1 MNFVKRGL
9 RSLLYHWKNTAALV
23 VIYFLSSAL
32 VLVGLNIRQACLA
45 TTEEAGE
52 KIGADIAV
60 TNTYQANSFTAE
72 ERNNLPLTLA
82 DQLAALPGVSSAS
95 WTATLSGASNNF
107 SSAAMTREDGRAPL
121 LFFASQTSSLLDLF
135 TSQGASL
142 ALGRPLEREDRG
154 LALVALPLAEE
165 NGWELDSVFSVTAAS
180 GQEISLQV
188 AGIYLP
194 GEGTGPEGG
203 LGIPWDNT
211 IVLCLE
217 DAMELL
223 GGEQV
228 SQIRLELED
237 PKDARSLAAAV
248 EETAGASPE
257 TLVKLEKGVLHTFP
271 LAGTR
276 PRGKTEEED
285 LALERE
291 LLADPKELAEHSM
304 LVDLGRNDL
313 GRVSRFG
320 SVEVERLYCIER
332 FSHVMHIGSTVR
344 GELAAGKTALD
355 AIDAVL
361 PAGTLSGAPKIRACQ
376 LISELEKNRR
386 GIYGGAIGY
395 LGFNGS
401 MDTCIAIRIAYK
413 KNGKVFVRSGAGIV
427 ADSDPEKEYQECINK
442 AAAVLRALELA
453 EEAEP
458 CLY

>member
-45 TTEEAGE
+45 TAEEAGE

-217 DAMELL
+217 DARELL

-248 EETAGASPE
+248 EETAGASPHQGE
-257 TLVKLEKGVLHTFP
+257 FVVQVDDSAYLQV
-271 LAGTR
+271 AG
-276 PRGKTEEED
+276 P
-285 LALERE
+285 LER
-291 LLADPKELAEHSM
+291 M
-304 LVDLGRNDL
+304 
-313 GRVSRFG
+313 VS
-320 SVEVERLYCIER
+320 L
-332 FSHVMHIGSTVR
+332 M
-344 GELAAGKTALD
+344 
-355 AIDAVL
+355 
-361 PAGTLSGAPKIRACQ
+361 TLMA
-376 LISELEKNRR
+376 
-386 GIYGGAIGY
+386 
-395 LGFNGS
+395 
-401 MDTCIAIRIAYK
+401 
-413 KNGKVFVRSGAGIV
+413 
-427 ADSDPEKEYQECINK
+427 
-442 AAAVLRALELA
+442 AAAVLLGAAILFLLSLLGAKSRDREIGVLLSLGEEKRRIFLQMLLELSLPMVA
-453 EEAEP
+453 AVTCAAGAGGPLSQGLAAMAGTHSGPLSGLQIVLLYIAGILLTAAAAIPTAWKVSAYSPVKMLREEG
-458 CLY
+458 

>member
-9 RSLLYHWKNTAALV
+9 RSLLYHWKNTVALV

-45 TTEEAGE
+45 TAKEAGE

-72 ERNNLPLTLA
+72 ERNNLPLSLA

-154 LALVALPLAEE
+154 LALVASPLAEE

-248 EETAGASPE
+248 EETAGASPHQGE
-257 TLVKLEKGVLHTFP
+257 FVVQVDDSAYLQV
-271 LAGTR
+271 AG
-276 PRGKTEEED
+276 P
-285 LALERE
+285 LER
-291 LLADPKELAEHSM
+291 M
-304 LVDLGRNDL
+304 
-313 GRVSRFG
+313 VS
-320 SVEVERLYCIER
+320 L
-332 FSHVMHIGSTVR
+332 M
-344 GELAAGKTALD
+344 
-355 AIDAVL
+355 
-361 PAGTLSGAPKIRACQ
+361 TLMA
-376 LISELEKNRR
+376 
-386 GIYGGAIGY
+386 
-395 LGFNGS
+395 
-401 MDTCIAIRIAYK
+401 
-413 KNGKVFVRSGAGIV
+413 
-427 ADSDPEKEYQECINK
+427 
-442 AAAVLRALELA
+442 AAAVLLGAAILFLLSLLGAKSRDREIGVLLSLGEEKRRIFLQMLLELSLPMVA
-453 EEAEP
+453 AVTCAAGAGGSLSQGLAALAGTHSGPLSGWQIALLYIAGTLLTAAAAIPTAWKVSAYSPVKMLREEG
-458 CLY
+458 

>member
-45 TTEEAGE
+45 TAEEAGE
-52 KIGADIAV
+52 QIGADIAV

-72 ERNNLPLTLA
+72 ERNNLPLSLA

-142 ALGRPLEREDRG
+142 ALGSPLEREDRG

-248 EETAGASPE
+248 EETAGGLPPPGGVCGAGGRQRVPAGGGPPGAHGVPDDPHGRRRGAFGSGHLVFALPAGGEVQGSGDRGPALPGGGEAPDLSANAFGAQSAHGGGGHLRRRGGRASVPGPGGHGRHPQRPVE
-257 TLVKLEKGVLHTFP
+257 RLADRSSVYCGHPSHRRRGHPHRLESLRLLPRENDAGGGVTAPGAEKQHEKFSPAFCKRLRVAGQSPATLKAAQPREKGV
-271 LAGTR
+271 G
-276 PRGKTEEED
+276 
-285 LALERE
+285 AL
-291 LLADPKELAEHSM
+291 S
-304 LVDLGRNDL
+304 
-313 GRVSRFG
+313 
-320 SVEVERLYCIER
+320 
-332 FSHVMHIGSTVR
+332 
-344 GELAAGKTALD
+344 
-355 AIDAVL
+355 
-361 PAGTLSGAPKIRACQ
+361 
-376 LISELEKNRR
+376 
-386 GIYGGAIGY
+386 
-395 LGFNGS
+395 
-401 MDTCIAIRIAYK
+401 
-413 KNGKVFVRSGAGIV
+413 
-427 ADSDPEKEYQECINK
+427 YQPTG
-442 AAAVLRALELA
+442 L
-453 EEAEP
+453 
-458 CLY
+458 

>member
-45 TTEEAGE
+45 TAEEAGE

-142 ALGRPLEREDRG
+142 AL
-154 LALVALPLAEE
+154 VALPLAEE

-237 PKDARSLAAAV
+237 PKDARFLAAAV
-248 EETAGASPE
+248 EETAGASPHQGE
-257 TLVKLEKGVLHTFP
+257 FVVQVDDSAYLQV
-271 LAGTR
+271 AG
-276 PRGKTEEED
+276 P
-285 LALERE
+285 LER
-291 LLADPKELAEHSM
+291 M
-304 LVDLGRNDL
+304 
-313 GRVSRFG
+313 VS
-320 SVEVERLYCIER
+320 L
-332 FSHVMHIGSTVR
+332 M
-344 GELAAGKTALD
+344 
-355 AIDAVL
+355 
-361 PAGTLSGAPKIRACQ
+361 TLMA
-376 LISELEKNRR
+376 
-386 GIYGGAIGY
+386 
-395 LGFNGS
+395 
-401 MDTCIAIRIAYK
+401 
-413 KNGKVFVRSGAGIV
+413 
-427 ADSDPEKEYQECINK
+427 
-442 AAAVLRALELA
+442 AAAVLLGAAILFLLSLLGAKSRDREIGVLLSLGEEKRRIFLQMLLELSLPMVA
-453 EEAEP
+453 AVTCAAGAGGPLSQGLAAMAGTHSGPLSGWQIALLYIAGILLTAAAAIPTAWKVSAYSPVKMLREEG
-458 CLY
+458 

>member
-9 RSLLYHWKNTAALV
+9 RSLLYHWKNTVALV

-45 TTEEAGE
+45 TAKEAGE

-72 ERNNLPLTLA
+72 ERNNLPLSLA

-154 LALVALPLAEE
+154 LALVASPLAEE

-211 IVLCLE
+211 IILCLE
-217 DAMELL
+217 DARELL

-248 EETAGASPE
+248 EETVGASPHQGE
-257 TLVKLEKGVLHTFP
+257 FVVQVDDSAYLQV
-271 LAGTR
+271 AG
-276 PRGKTEEED
+276 P
-285 LALERE
+285 LER
-291 LLADPKELAEHSM
+291 M
-304 LVDLGRNDL
+304 
-313 GRVSRFG
+313 VS
-320 SVEVERLYCIER
+320 L
-332 FSHVMHIGSTVR
+332 M
-344 GELAAGKTALD
+344 
-355 AIDAVL
+355 
-361 PAGTLSGAPKIRACQ
+361 TLMA
-376 LISELEKNRR
+376 
-386 GIYGGAIGY
+386 
-395 LGFNGS
+395 
-401 MDTCIAIRIAYK
+401 
-413 KNGKVFVRSGAGIV
+413 
-427 ADSDPEKEYQECINK
+427 
-442 AAAVLRALELA
+442 AAAVLLGAAILFLLSLLGAKSRDREIGVLLSLGEEKRRIFLQMLLELSLPMVA
-453 EEAEP
+453 AVTCAAGAGGSLSQGLAALAGTHSGPLSGWQIVLLYIAGILLTAAAAIPTAWKVSAYSPVKMLREEG
-458 CLY
+458 

>member
-9 RSLLYHWKNTAALV
+9 RSLVYHWKNTAALV

-45 TTEEAGE
+45 TAEEAGE

-135 TSQGASL
+135 TSQGAS
-142 ALGRPLEREDRG
+142 

-248 EETAGASPE
+248 EETAGASPHQGE
-257 TLVKLEKGVLHTFP
+257 FVVQVDDSAYLQV
-271 LAGTR
+271 AG
-276 PRGKTEEED
+276 P
-285 LALERE
+285 LER
-291 LLADPKELAEHSM
+291 M
-304 LVDLGRNDL
+304 
-313 GRVSRFG
+313 VS
-320 SVEVERLYCIER
+320 L
-332 FSHVMHIGSTVR
+332 M
-344 GELAAGKTALD
+344 
-355 AIDAVL
+355 
-361 PAGTLSGAPKIRACQ
+361 TLMA
-376 LISELEKNRR
+376 
-386 GIYGGAIGY
+386 
-395 LGFNGS
+395 
-401 MDTCIAIRIAYK
+401 
-413 KNGKVFVRSGAGIV
+413 
-427 ADSDPEKEYQECINK
+427 
-442 AAAVLRALELA
+442 AAAVLLGAAILFLLSLLGAKSRDREIGVLLSLGEEKRRIFLQMLLELSLPMVA
-453 EEAEP
+453 AVSFCGCRCGE
-458 CLY
+458 

>member
-45 TTEEAGE
+45 TAEEAGE
-52 KIGADIAV
+52 QIGANIAV

-72 ERNNLPLTLA
+72 ERNNLPLSLA

-107 SSAAMTREDGRAPL
+107 SSAVMTREDGRAPL

-180 GQEISLQV
+180 GQELSLQV

-217 DAMELL
+217 DARELL

-248 EETAGASPE
+248 EETAEASPHQGE
-257 TLVKLEKGVLHTFP
+257 FVVQVDDSAYLQV
-271 LAGTR
+271 AG
-276 PRGKTEEED
+276 P
-285 LALERE
+285 LER
-291 LLADPKELAEHSM
+291 M
-304 LVDLGRNDL
+304 
-313 GRVSRFG
+313 VS
-320 SVEVERLYCIER
+320 L
-332 FSHVMHIGSTVR
+332 M
-344 GELAAGKTALD
+344 
-355 AIDAVL
+355 
-361 PAGTLSGAPKIRACQ
+361 TLMA
-376 LISELEKNRR
+376 
-386 GIYGGAIGY
+386 
-395 LGFNGS
+395 
-401 MDTCIAIRIAYK
+401 
-413 KNGKVFVRSGAGIV
+413 
-427 ADSDPEKEYQECINK
+427 
-442 AAAVLRALELA
+442 AAAVLLGAAILFLLSLLGAKSRDREIGVLLSLGEEKRRIFLQMLLELCLPMLA
-453 EEAEP
+453 AVTCAAGAGGALSQGLAALAGTHSGPLSGLQIVLLYIAGILLTAAAAIPTAWKVSAYSPVKMLREEG
-458 CLY
+458 

>member
-45 TTEEAGE
+45 TAEEAGE

-142 ALGRPLEREDRG
+142 AL
-154 LALVALPLAEE
+154 VALPLAEE
-165 NGWELDSVFSVTAAS
+165 NGWELDSGFSVTAAS

-248 EETAGASPE
+248 EETAGASPHQGE
-257 TLVKLEKGVLHTFP
+257 FVVQVDDSAYLQV
-271 LAGTR
+271 AG
-276 PRGKTEEED
+276 P
-285 LALERE
+285 LER
-291 LLADPKELAEHSM
+291 M
-304 LVDLGRNDL
+304 
-313 GRVSRFG
+313 VS
-320 SVEVERLYCIER
+320 L
-332 FSHVMHIGSTVR
+332 M
-344 GELAAGKTALD
+344 
-355 AIDAVL
+355 
-361 PAGTLSGAPKIRACQ
+361 TLMA
-376 LISELEKNRR
+376 
-386 GIYGGAIGY
+386 
-395 LGFNGS
+395 
-401 MDTCIAIRIAYK
+401 
-413 KNGKVFVRSGAGIV
+413 
-427 ADSDPEKEYQECINK
+427 
-442 AAAVLRALELA
+442 AAAVLLGAAILFLLSLLGAKSRDREIGVLLSLGEEKRRIFLQMLLEISLPMVAAVTCAARGGGAPVPRPGGPGRHPQRPAERLADRPSVYCGHPPHRRCGHPHRLESLRLLPRENAAGGGVTAPGAEKQHEKFSPAFYKRLRVAGQSPATLKAAQPREKGVGALS
-453 EEAEP
+453 
-458 CLY
+458 

>member
-9 RSLLYHWKNTAALV
+9 RSLLYHWKSTAALV

-45 TTEEAGE
+45 TAEEAGE

-72 ERNNLPLTLA
+72 ERNNLPPTLA

-142 ALGRPLEREDRG
+142 GLGSPLEREDRG

-211 IVLCLE
+211 IILCLE

-248 EETAGASPE
+248 EETAEGSPHQGE
-257 TLVKLEKGVLHTFP
+257 FVVQVDDSAYLQV
-271 LAGTR
+271 AG
-276 PRGKTEEED
+276 P
-285 LALERE
+285 LER
-291 LLADPKELAEHSM
+291 M
-304 LVDLGRNDL
+304 
-313 GRVSRFG
+313 VS
-320 SVEVERLYCIER
+320 L
-332 FSHVMHIGSTVR
+332 M
-344 GELAAGKTALD
+344 
-355 AIDAVL
+355 
-361 PAGTLSGAPKIRACQ
+361 TLMA
-376 LISELEKNRR
+376 
-386 GIYGGAIGY
+386 
-395 LGFNGS
+395 
-401 MDTCIAIRIAYK
+401 
-413 KNGKVFVRSGAGIV
+413 
-427 ADSDPEKEYQECINK
+427 
-442 AAAVLRALELA
+442 AAAVLLGAAILFLLSLLGAKSRDREIGVLLSLGEEKRRIFLQMLLELSLPMVA
-453 EEAEP
+453 AVTCAAGAGGSLSQGLAALAGTHSGPLSGWQIALLYIAGILLTAAAAIPTAWKVSAYSPVKMLREEG
-458 CLY
+458 